1 NIWAYAR
8 VDTVKEKT
16 LKKLK
21 QAGIN
26 WLALGIE
33 SANADVRDG
42 ASKKMKPRDIVEIVH
57 EIQAAGIRVIGNF
70 IFGLQDDTLES
81 MNETLEMAKEL
92 NCEFANFYCAMA
104 YPGSQ
109 LHAIALADN
118 LKLPNE
124 WTGFSQHSYNMQPL
138 PSKHLS
144 AKQIVA
150 FRDNAF
156 HEYNQSEVYLT
167 MLEKKFGTKVK
178 QHMMEITQTRLK
190 RAILEP

>member
-1 NIWAYAR
+1 
-8 VDTVKEKT
+8 
-16 LKKLK
+16 LK

-33 SANADVRDG
+33 SANAEVRDG
-42 ASKKMKPRDIVEIVH
+42 ASKKMKPRDIAEIVS

-81 MNETLEMAKEL
+81 MTETLEMAKEL

-109 LHAIALADN
+109 LYNIALAEN
-118 LKLPNE
+118 IKLPNE
-124 WTGFSQHSYNMQPL
+124 WTGYSQHSYNIQPL
-138 PSKHLS
+138 QSKHLT
-144 AKQIVA
+144 AKEIVA

-156 HEYNQSEVYLT
+156 HEYNESDVYLS
-167 MLEKKFGTKVK
+167 MLEEKFGTAVRK
-178 QHMMEITQTRLK
+178 HMMDTTNTRLK
-190 RAILEP
+190 RAILES